1 MSAKQIHIHTNKSN
15 LQRAETQQQQQQ
27 QQHSTTT
34 TITALATTT
43 TTTAAW
49 DKRTLCHR
57 VITFSTNIVDTF
69 KDKVLLRTFEL

>member
-1 MSAKQIHIHTNKSN
+1 MSAKQIHTHTNKSN

-27 QQHSTTT
+27 HSTTT
-34 TITALATTT
+34 TVTALTTIT

-69 KDKVLLRTFEL
+69 KDKVLLRTLRL